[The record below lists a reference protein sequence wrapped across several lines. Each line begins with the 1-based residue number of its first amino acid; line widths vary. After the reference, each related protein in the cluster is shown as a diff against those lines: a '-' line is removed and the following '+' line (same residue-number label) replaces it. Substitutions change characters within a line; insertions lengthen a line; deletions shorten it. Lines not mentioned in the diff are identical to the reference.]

1 MKNTI
6 AGIAFLALLVGA
18 SMPAQGG
25 FMSYFGIDN
34 SPGAQYPQAVSRTQ
48 LATTFLATY
57 RAVSE
62 RKILKASQMAHPH
75 PST

>member
-6 AGIAFLALLVGA
+6 AVIAFLALLVGA
-18 SMPAQGG
+18 SMPAQAG

-34 SPGAQYPQAVSRTQ
+34 SRGAQ

-62 RKILKASQMAHPH
+62 RKILRASQMAHPR